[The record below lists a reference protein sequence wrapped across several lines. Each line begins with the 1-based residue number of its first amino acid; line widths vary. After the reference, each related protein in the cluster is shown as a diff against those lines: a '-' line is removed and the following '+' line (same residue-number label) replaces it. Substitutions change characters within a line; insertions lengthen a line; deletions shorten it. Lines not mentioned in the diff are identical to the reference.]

1 MLVPL
6 PFHFSYPRYIVSSR
20 LVFVTIAANNG
31 AIIENVIISHEA
43 ICNDMIKLFAATEIV
58 CATMVVW

>member
-1 MLVPL
+1 
-6 PFHFSYPRYIVSSR
+6 
-20 LVFVTIAANNG
+20 VFVTIAANNG